1 MDRRYLRGLGASAR
15 VGTAA
20 AATAACTDKPSPLA
34 PAPQEAG
41 KKHCG
46 SNDDCASGLCRDNR
60 CQ

>member
-1 MDRRYLRGLGASAR
+1 MARRRARGLGAIAL
-15 VGTAA
+15 VVAA
-20 AATAACTDKPSPLA
+20 IAAIAACTDKPSPLS

-46 SNDDCASGLCRDNR
+46 SNDDCASGLCRENR